1 MQCSMNSE
9 LKYLPN
15 LFAKLIYMKEIPMKM
30 SNFTTKLVIA
40 VAIIL
45 PVSTPTFALANGIN
59 SAALYRCLQV
69 ADGDDNRLQT
79 ECIGAA
85 MGECISKYSSAS
97 GKASCM
103 SLERELWDNLLN
115 FEYQQL
121 LSLDFSDEFKIQLRN
136 AQRAWMTVRDLDC
149 GVYLTMGIGGSP
161 GSQLSESC
169 LLNHT
174 ATRAIVLTN
183 LLKIS
188 KQIS

>member
-1 MQCSMNSE
+1 MRE
-9 LKYLPN
+9 FL
-15 LFAKLIYMKEIPMKM
+15 MKT
-30 SNFTTKLVIA
+30 SHFTTKLVIA

-45 PVSTPTFALANGIN
+45 PVSTPTSTEADGIN
-59 SAALYRCLQV
+59 SASLYRCLQV

-85 MGECISKYSSAS
+85 MGECISEYSTAS

-115 FEYQQL
+115 FQYQQL
-121 LSLDFSDEFKIQLRN
+121 LRLDLSDEFKIQLRN
-136 AQRAWMTVRDLDC
+136 AQRAWITVRNLDC
-149 GVYLTMGIGGSP
+149 GVYLTMGIGGAS

-169 LLNHT
+169 LLDHT

-183 LLKIS
+183 LLKIND
-188 KQIS
+188 QITQ